1 VGLTLEALESQVVL
15 NQTLVEGVEVGSKK
29 NKRKQGAAGAVST
42 EIRSVAPAPS
52 SPGVSKLSRAGS
64 KFWTSR
70 YFEWMALTVASV
82 ISYWILT
89 ARLVGVNVSVL
100 IDEYSYVLDAHY
112 TALEEASYPNQ
123 LFQLIYSSTKLCG
136 SEFYTCARGINSL
149 FVIGSGLVLY
159 FLGKYVSRNPMLGAV
174 AAIGG
179 LFGSLGTY
187 TAYFMPE
194 AIFNFWILLFFYLL
208 VRLANSK
215 NLALWS
221 LLGLVLGI
229 SSLAKPHAFF
239 VVPALVIFI
248 VLAARASNVNYIRV
262 SFLRT
267 TVFISALVA
276 TKFILGFAIGGER
289 AVSIFGRYGTVESAT
304 GLAATTL
311 VQNSGLDALTT
322 SWGQTMMI
330 VIIAGVA
337 LPVALLG
344 FITTL
349 RKDTAAFQQNKVRS
363 LVAISLLNMMA
374 VSALFEAWLGLST
387 WMHTR
392 YYSYLIPLLVIALIE
407 AFINSESIDNKKV
420 KVPLVLLYLVIG
432 SIALVTA
439 GIPYGANWIDAPDF
453 RAHIDNHFFSSV
465 FIFVALCLA
474 VSWIWSTKIVLAV
487 AIGVTVVSFVLSG
500 TYISTFLQS
509 TFGRDTT
516 YDHLGRVLRDFLPQD
531 ELDRTVLIGDNNT
544 TMERALFSSLSGEAR
559 ALLAPLDGVDVTKF
573 EDDVQWIVR
582 VGEPTVSGLGSPV
595 ISGDG
600 FSIHKVSSGEPS
612 RPRSN
617 SLVSVSNLC
626 DGGAELGWT
635 CGSSSVVDYRPQAS
649 GQVVVDLVLEISD
662 IAAQGD
668 LEFQIGQ
675 SSFRGT
681 LPQGNFALTIS
692 FAGETKGG
700 QLLIRATP
708 ESPAAQSGV
717 DQKFVRVI
725 SVNAPKR

>member
-1 VGLTLEALESQVVL
+1 MG
-15 NQTLVEGVEVGSKK
+15 KK
-29 NKRKQGAAGAVST
+29 KRNRSGQAGG
-42 EIRSVAPAPS
+42 SVAVAAEIKQV
-52 SPGVSKLSRAGS
+52 PGSLPQGFSVSKES
-64 KFWTSR
+64 KPAFYSSR
-70 YFEWMALTVASV
+70 YFEWMALALASV
-82 ISYWILT
+82 AFYWILT

-112 TALEEASYPNQ
+112 TPLTEASYPNQ
-123 LFQLIYSSTKLCG
+123 LFQLVFSSTRLCG
-136 SEFYTCARGINSL
+136 TEFYSCARGINAL
-149 FVIGSGLVLY
+149 FVVASGLVLY
-159 FLGKYVSRNPMLGAV
+159 FFGKYISKKPLFGVL

-179 LFGSLGTY
+179 VFGSLGTY

-208 VRLANSK
+208 VRFANSN
-215 NLALWS
+215 NLAVWALI
-221 LLGLVLGI
+221 GLVLGI

-248 VLAARASNVNYIRV
+248 FLTTRSSSVNYIRV
-262 SFLRT
+262 SLLRIA
-267 TVFISALVA
+267 VFISALVS
-276 TKFILGFAIGGER
+276 TKFILGFAIGGEK

-337 LPVALLG
+337 LPVSLLG

-349 RKDTAAFQQNKVRS
+349 KKDTATFQKNRARS

-407 AFINSESIDNKKV
+407 AFVNSDSIDNKKI

-465 FIFVALCLA
+465 FIFLALCLA
-474 VSWIWSTKIVLAV
+474 VLWIWNTKIVMAV

-500 TYISTFLQS
+500 TYISTFLQN
-509 TFGRDTT
+509 TFGQDTT
-516 YDHLGRVLRDFLPQD
+516 YDHLGRVLRDFLPQE
-531 ELDRTVLIGDNNT
+531 ELNKTLLIGDNNT

-559 ALLAPLDGVDVTKF
+559 ALLAPLEGIEASEF
-573 EDDVQWIVR
+573 EDDAQWIVR
-582 VGEPTVSGLGSPV
+582 VGEPAVSGLSKPV

-600 FSIHKVSSGEPS
+600 FSLHKVSGSEPS
-612 RPRSN
+612 QPRSN
-617 SLVSVSNLC
+617 SLMSVSNLC
-626 DGGAELGWT
+626 DGEPALGWT

-649 GQVVVDLVLEISD
+649 GRVVVDLVLEVSEV
-662 IAAQGD
+662 AAQGE
-668 LEFQIGQ
+668 LEFVMDQ
-675 SSFRGT
+675 SSFRGA
-681 LPQGNFALTIS
+681 LPQGKFALTIS
-692 FAGETKGG
+692 FTGETRGG
-700 QLLIRATP
+700 QLLIRAAT